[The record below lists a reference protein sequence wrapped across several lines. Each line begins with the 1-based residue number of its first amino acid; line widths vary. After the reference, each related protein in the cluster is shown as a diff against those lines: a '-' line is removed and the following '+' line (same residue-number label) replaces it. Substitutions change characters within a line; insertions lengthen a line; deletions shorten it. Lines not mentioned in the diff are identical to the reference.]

1 MPHLIVFSHLRWNF
15 VYQRPQHL
23 LSRLARHYPVLF
35 IEEPVNGAAARVE
48 VSSPVDNVRVLRPQT
63 PVDAAGFHDDQLPVL
78 SPLLT
83 DWLQE
88 QGIDDYVVWFYTPM
102 ALPLLADLQP
112 RAVVYDCMDELSAFK
127 DAPRQL
133 RQREA
138 ALLKSAHLVLAGG
151 PSLFEAKR
159 TLHPNVLCVPSA
171 VDAQHYAPQVATSRI
186 DLMLKAEQVQ
196 GRIPGPRLG
205 FFGVIDE
212 RLDTDLLAAVA
223 DAERDWQVVMV
234 GPVVKIDAAQLPQRP
249 NIHWLGQQPYQLLPQ
264 LVADWDVCL
273 LPFALNDSTRYISP
287 TKTLEYMAAEKPIVS
302 TPVHDVVAMYG
313 DVVRIGADTPSFIEA
328 CRWALS
334 ETPYKRAER
343 IGEML
348 ATVSRFSWDNT
359 ARCVHEAI
367 EKAIAVR
374 PVPVATPL
382 PALPQPVMAAAPRK
396 RWPTV
401 VAVQSEPVEASDE
414 TPLTRAAG

>member
-23 LSRLARHYPVLF
+23 MTRLARHYPVVF
-35 IEEPVNGAAARVE
+35 VEEPVRGATARID
-48 VSSPVDNVRVLRPQT
+48 VSTPAEGVQVLRPQT

-78 SPLLT
+78 GPLLAG
-83 DWLQE
+83 WLRE
-88 QGIDDYVVWFYTPM
+88 RGIEDRLAWLYTPM
-102 ALPLLADLQP
+102 ALPLLTGLQP
-112 RAVVYDCMDELSAFK
+112 RAIVYDCMDELSAFK
-127 DAPRQL
+127 DAPRQA

-138 ALLKSAHLVLAGG
+138 ALMKRAHLVLAGG

-159 TLHPNVLCVPSA
+159 ALHPDVLCLPSA
-171 VDAQHYAPQVATSRI
+171 VEAQHYAPQIATSKI
-186 DLMLKAEQVQ
+186 ELMLRAEQVQ

-212 RLDTDLLAAVA
+212 RLDTALVAAVA

-234 GPVVKIDAAQLPQRP
+234 GPVARIDPASLPRRP

-313 DVVRIGADTPSFIEA
+313 DVVRIGADTAGFIEA
-328 CRWALS
+328 CRWSLS

-348 ATVSRFSWDNT
+348 ATVSRFSWDST

-367 EKAIAVR
+367 DKVLASR

-382 PALPQPVMAAAPRK
+382 TVQPASARVLRQ
-396 RWPTV
+396 
-401 VAVQSEPVEASDE
+401 VAVAESREDPVEAQ
-414 TPLTRAAG
+414 RASAGG